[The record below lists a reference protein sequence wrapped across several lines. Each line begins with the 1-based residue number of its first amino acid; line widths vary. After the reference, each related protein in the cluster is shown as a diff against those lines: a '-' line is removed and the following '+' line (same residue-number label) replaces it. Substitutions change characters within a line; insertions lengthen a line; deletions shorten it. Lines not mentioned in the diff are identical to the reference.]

1 MENPYISMYK
11 KVIEQT
17 AEFNIEIPYW
27 FIHMSMQV
35 TKKCSD
41 DRLENYDAVIKKDLS
56 NI

>member
-17 AEFNIEIPYW
+17 AEFSIEIPYW